1 MQVATRDLQRLHSV
15 IEALK
20 AKLGEDLVALVLF
33 GSRARAERASL
44 SDWDLFLVAE
54 RLPEHPFDRQVELR
68 SLLPTVAEGVSMVAK
83 TREEFQAGFPP
94 LYLDLAVDGVV
105 LYDPENYMTAKL
117 EEIRGIIRHAGLWRS
132 RRKDGF
138 IWKWRRRP
146 QGGWRIDWSGLHG
159 FEGGGAL

>member
-1 MQVATRDLQRLHSV
+1 LKLATEDLQRV
-15 IEALK
+15 DPIIEALK
-20 AKLGEDLVALVLF
+20 AKLGEGLVAIVLF
-33 GSRARAERASL
+33 GSRARGEGAGG
-44 SDWDLFLVAE
+44 SDWDLFLIAE
-54 RLPEHPFDRQVELR
+54 RLPDNPFDRQLELR
-68 SLLPTVAEGVSMVAK
+68 ALLPTEAEGVSLVAK

-105 LYDPENYMTAKL
+105 LYDPEKYMTAKL

-138 IWKWRRRP
+138 VWKWRRRP

-159 FEGGGAL
+159 FQGGGAL